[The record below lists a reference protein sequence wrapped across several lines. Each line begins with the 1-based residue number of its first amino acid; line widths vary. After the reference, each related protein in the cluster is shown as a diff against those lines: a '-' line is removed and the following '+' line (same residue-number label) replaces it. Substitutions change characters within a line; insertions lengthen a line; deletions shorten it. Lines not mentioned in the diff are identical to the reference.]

1 MGSLTKGT
9 SVAGPRPCTGAPG
22 TPTCSAPPPLHFVT
36 FAPLTL
42 QTHHMCLC
50 LPETVRPSFVPESA
64 FLSSKA
70 LQSLMEKFSLQIWV
84 GLVGTGLQVPQML
97 KGVAIWPSNS
107 SPGIQPRET
116 RRYIHKTSQ
125 EVQAIQVPIMHKCAC
140 KMRSTCKTECYWA
153 VKRDETRTIRS

>member
-84 GLVGTGLQVPQML
+84 GLVGTGLQVPP
-97 KGVAIWPSNS
+97 WPWRPACFR
-107 SPGIQPRET
+107 SPQDT
-116 RRYIHKTSQ
+116 VH
-125 EVQAIQVPIMHKCAC
+125 EVGKPCAAEPWGAC
-140 KMRSTCKTECYWA
+140 RVRWRNQGGNGWLHCE
-153 VKRDETRTIRS
+153 ELL

>member
-1 MGSLTKGT
+1 MRCPVQGWRERKS
-9 SVAGPRPCTGAPG
+9 SPG
-22 TPTCSAPPPLHFVT
+22 TVENRL
-36 FAPLTL
+36 
-42 QTHHMCLC
+42 
-50 LPETVRPSFVPESA
+50 
-64 FLSSKA
+64 
-70 LQSLMEKFSLQIWV
+70 
-84 GLVGTGLQVPQML
+84 GGGGVPQML